1 MDKRKGNTDLT
12 EGKVWKVIV
21 RFALPLLVGNL
32 LQQFYNITD
41 SIIVGQFLGKEA
53 LAAVSASFFIY
64 YFIISL
70 VIGVGSGT
78 TVVISQLFGA
88 KQYQKVQ
95 LAFSSFFIFM
105 LVGGIILSIA
115 GIIFAE
121 PVFRLTNTPEEVIP
135 QAVAYFR
142 IYIGGTF
149 LFVTFNS
156 IISIL
161 RGVGESVRPMLF
173 ILITTVLNIAFDLL
187 FILVFKW
194 GIEGAARAT
203 VVSQGIGMCIAL
215 AYVNNT
221 HPLLSIKKQDM
232 LFDWK
237 LFKESLKIG
246 LPTSVQQCAI
256 ALGLIALLGIVN
268 SFGTNTLTAYGAA
281 GKIDTI
287 ITQAVLTLSGAL
299 AAFCGQNIGAGR
311 LDRVKK
317 GVQFTMYTNIALG
330 LLTFAAVYLFG
341 NEMMR
346 IFTKDIDVVAI
357 GKEYLLIIGGF
368 FIVHGALNVYN
379 GALRGAGDT
388 LFPMITSLV
397 CLWLIRIP
405 LAYYLSSWLGR
416 NGIWWAIGI
425 SITIGLIVTFV
436 YYKIGFWK
444 RRRRIYEYNTLSIT
458 WNLIYIFNDYFRKCV
473 GFFL

>member
-1 MDKRKGNTDLT
+1 MKIKKTHTDLT
-12 EGKVWKVIV
+12 EGKVWKVII
-21 RFALPLLVGNL
+21 RFVLPLLIGNL

-64 YFIISL
+64 YFIISF

-105 LVGGIILSIA
+105 LVGGVILSIA

-156 IISIL
+156 VISIL

-173 ILITTVLNIAFDLL
+173 ILITTALNIALDLL

-203 VVSQGIGMCIAL
+203 VISQGIGMCVAL

-287 ITQAVLTLSGAL
+287 ITQAILTLSGAL
-299 AAFCGQNIGAGR
+299 AAFCGQNIGAGK

-317 GVQFTMYTNIALG
+317 GVRFTMYTNIFLG

-341 NEMMR
+341 DEMMR
-346 IFTKDIDVVAI
+346 VFTKDADVVEI

-388 LFPMITSLV
+388 LFPMLTSLV

-416 NGIWWAIGI
+416 SGIWWAIGI

-436 YYKIGFWK
+436 YYKMGFWK
-444 RRRRIYEYNTLSIT
+444 RRCIIKEG
-458 WNLIYIFNDYFRKCV
+458 RKQ
-473 GFFL
+473 

>member
-21 RFALPLLVGNL
+21 RFALPLLIGNL
-32 LQQFYNITD
+32 LQQLYNITD

-64 YFIISL
+64 YFIISF

-105 LVGGIILSIA
+105 LVGGVILSIA

-203 VVSQGIGMCIAL
+203 VISQGIGMCIAL

-237 LFKESLKIG
+237 LFRESLKIG

-299 AAFCGQNIGAGR
+299 AAFCGQNIGAGK

-317 GVQFTMYTNIALG
+317 GVRFTMYTNIVLG

-341 NEMMR
+341 DEMMKV
-346 IFTKDIDVVAI
+346 FTKDADVVAI

-416 NGIWWAIGI
+416 SGIWWAIGI
-425 SITIGLIVTFV
+425 SIAIGLIVTFI
-436 YYKIGFWK
+436 YYKMGVWK
-444 RRRRIYEYNTLSIT
+444 RRCIIKEEA
-458 WNLIYIFNDYFRKCV
+458 KQ
-473 GFFL
+473 

>member
-287 ITQAVLTLSGAL
+287 ITQAILTLSGAL

-317 GVQFTMYTNIALG
+317 GVQFTMYTNVALG

-357 GKEYLLIIGGF
+357 GKEYLLIIVGF

-388 LFPMITSLV
+388 LFPMITSLI

-436 YYKIGFWK
+436 YYKMGFWK
-444 RRRRIYEYNTLSIT
+444 RRRRIYEL
-458 WNLIYIFNDYFRKCV
+458 
-473 GFFL
+473 

>member
-287 ITQAVLTLSGAL
+287 ITQAILTLSGAL

-416 NGIWWAIGI
+416 HGIWWAIGI

-444 RRRRIYEYNTLSIT
+444 RRRRIYEL
-458 WNLIYIFNDYFRKCV
+458 
-473 GFFL
+473 

>member
-287 ITQAVLTLSGAL
+287 ITQAILTLSGAL

-368 FIVHGALNVYN
+368 FIAHGALNVYN

-444 RRRRIYEYNTLSIT
+444 RRRRIYEL
-458 WNLIYIFNDYFRKCV
+458 
-473 GFFL
+473 

>member
-135 QAVAYFR
+135 QAIAYFR

-287 ITQAVLTLSGAL
+287 ITQAILTLSGAL

-317 GVQFTMYTNIALG
+317 GVRFTMYTNIALG

-388 LFPMITSLV
+388 LFPMITSLI

-436 YYKIGFWK
+436 YYKMGFWK
-444 RRRRIYEYNTLSIT
+444 RRRRIYEL
-458 WNLIYIFNDYFRKCV
+458 
-473 GFFL
+473 

>member
-287 ITQAVLTLSGAL
+287 ITQAILTLSGAL

-368 FIVHGALNVYN
+368 FIVHGALNVYI

-425 SITIGLIVTFV
+425 SITIGLIVTIV
-436 YYKIGFWK
+436 YYKIGCWK
-444 RRRRIYEYNTLSIT
+444 RRRRIYEL
-458 WNLIYIFNDYFRKCV
+458 
-473 GFFL
+473 

>member
-281 GKIDTI
+281 GQIDTI

-444 RRRRIYEYNTLSIT
+444 RRRRIYEL
-458 WNLIYIFNDYFRKCV
+458 
-473 GFFL
+473 

>member
-12 EGKVWKVIV
+12 EGKVWKVTV

-287 ITQAVLTLSGAL
+287 ITQAILTLSGAL

-436 YYKIGFWK
+436 YYKMGFWK
-444 RRRRIYEYNTLSIT
+444 RRRRIYEL
-458 WNLIYIFNDYFRKCV
+458 
-473 GFFL
+473 

>member
-1 MDKRKGNTDLT
+1 M
-12 EGKVWKVIV
+12 IV
-21 RFALPLLVGNL
+21 RFALPLLIGNL
-32 LQQFYNITD
+32 LQQLYNVTD
-41 SIIVGQFLGKEA
+41 SVIVGQFLGKEA

-64 YFIISL
+64 YFIISF

-78 TVVISQLFGA
+78 SVVISQLFGA
-88 KQYQKVQ
+88 KQFQKVQ

-105 LVGGIILSIA
+105 LVGGVILSIA

-161 RGVGESVRPMLF
+161 RGVGESVRPMIF
-173 ILITTVLNIAFDLL
+173 ILITTILNILLDLL

-203 VVSQGIGMCIAL
+203 VIAQGIGMCVAL

-232 LFDWK
+232 LFDGK

-287 ITQAVLTLSGAL
+287 ITQAILTLSGAL

-317 GVQFTMYTNIALG
+317 GLRFTMYANIALG

-341 NEMMR
+341 DSMMR
-346 IFTKDIDVVAI
+346 IFTNDADVIVI
-357 GKEYLLIIGGF
+357 GKEYLLIICGF

-388 LFPMITSLV
+388 LFPMVTSLV
-397 CLWLIRIP
+397 CLWIIRIP

-416 NGIWWAIGI
+416 SGIWWAIVA
-425 SITIGLIVTFV
+425 SITIGLIVTFI
-436 YYKIGFWK
+436 YYKTGIWK
-444 RRRRIYEYNTLSIT
+444 RRCIIKDETSP
-458 WNLIYIFNDYFRKCV
+458 
-473 GFFL
+473 

>member
-21 RFALPLLVGNL
+21 RFAVPLLVGNL

-405 LAYYLSSWLGR
+405 LAYYLSSWYQHHNRTNRDLR
-416 NGIWWAIGI
+416 
-425 SITIGLIVTFV
+425 L
-436 YYKIGFWK
+436 
-444 RRRRIYEYNTLSIT
+444 L
-458 WNLIYIFNDYFRKCV
+458 
-473 GFFL
+473 

>member
-21 RFALPLLVGNL
+21 RFAVPLLVGNL

-135 QAVAYFR
+135 QAVAYSR

-287 ITQAVLTLSGAL
+287 ITQAILTLSGAL

-436 YYKIGFWK
+436 YYKMGFWK
-444 RRRRIYEYNTLSIT
+444 RRRRIYEL
-458 WNLIYIFNDYFRKCV
+458 
-473 GFFL
+473 

>member
-237 LFKESLKIG
+237 LFKESLEIG

-287 ITQAVLTLSGAL
+287 ITQAILTLSGAL

-444 RRRRIYEYNTLSIT
+444 RRRRIYEL
-458 WNLIYIFNDYFRKCV
+458 
-473 GFFL
+473 

>member
-21 RFALPLLVGNL
+21 RFAVPLLVGNL

-64 YFIISL
+64 YIIISL

-287 ITQAVLTLSGAL
+287 ITQAILTLSGAL

-436 YYKIGFWK
+436 YYKMGFWK
-444 RRRRIYEYNTLSIT
+444 RRRRIYEL
-458 WNLIYIFNDYFRKCV
+458 
-473 GFFL
+473 

>member
-173 ILITTVLNIAFDLL
+173 ILITTVLKIAFDLL

-287 ITQAVLTLSGAL
+287 ITQAILTLSGAL

-436 YYKIGFWK
+436 YYKMGFWK
-444 RRRRIYEYNTLSIT
+444 RRRRIYEL
-458 WNLIYIFNDYFRKCV
+458 
-473 GFFL
+473 

>member
-1 MDKRKGNTDLT
+1 LKVKNTHTNLT

-21 RFALPLLVGNL
+21 RFALPLLIGNL

-64 YFIISL
+64 YFIISF

-105 LVGGIILSIA
+105 LVGGVILSIA

-173 ILITTVLNIAFDLL
+173 ILITTILNIAFDLL

-203 VVSQGIGMCIAL
+203 VISQGIGMCIAL

-299 AAFCGQNIGAGR
+299 AAFCGQNIGAGK

-317 GVQFTMYTNIALG
+317 GVRFTMYTNIVLG

-341 NEMMR
+341 DEMMKV
-346 IFTKDIDVVAI
+346 FTKDADVVAI

-388 LFPMITSLV
+388 LFPMLTSLV

-416 NGIWWAIGI
+416 SGIWWAIGI
-425 SITIGLIVTFV
+425 SIAIGLVATFV
-436 YYKIGFWK
+436 YYKTGIWK
-444 RRRRIYEYNTLSIT
+444 RRCIISNTDYN
-458 WNLIYIFNDYFRKCV
+458 
-473 GFFL
+473 

>member
-135 QAVAYFR
+135 QAVASFR

-287 ITQAVLTLSGAL
+287 ITQAILTLSGAL

-444 RRRRIYEYNTLSIT
+444 RRRRIYEL
-458 WNLIYIFNDYFRKCV
+458 
-473 GFFL
+473 

>member
-64 YFIISL
+64 YFIFSL
-70 VIGVGSGT
+70 VSGVGSGT
-78 TVVISQLFGA
+78 PVVISQLFGA

-287 ITQAVLTLSGAL
+287 ITQAILTLSGAL

-444 RRRRIYEYNTLSIT
+444 RRRRIYEL
-458 WNLIYIFNDYFRKCV
+458 
-473 GFFL
+473 

>member
-21 RFALPLLVGNL
+21 RFAVPLLVGNL

-287 ITQAVLTLSGAL
+287 ITQAILTLSGAL

-436 YYKIGFWK
+436 YYKMGFWK
-444 RRRRIYEYNTLSIT
+444 RRRMIYEL
-458 WNLIYIFNDYFRKCV
+458 
-473 GFFL
+473 

>member
-287 ITQAVLTLSGAL
+287 ITQAILTLSGAL

-341 NEMMR
+341 NETMR

-444 RRRRIYEYNTLSIT
+444 RRRRIYEL
-458 WNLIYIFNDYFRKCV
+458 
-473 GFFL
+473 

>member
-287 ITQAVLTLSGAL
+287 ITQAILTLSGAL

-346 IFTKDIDVVAI
+346 IFAKDIDVVAI

-436 YYKIGFWK
+436 YYKMGFWK
-444 RRRRIYEYNTLSIT
+444 RRRRIYEL
-458 WNLIYIFNDYFRKCV
+458 
-473 GFFL
+473 

>member
-1 MDKRKGNTDLT
+1 MKVKKTHTDLT

-21 RFALPLLVGNL
+21 RFALPLLIGNL

-64 YFIISL
+64 YFIISF

-105 LVGGIILSIA
+105 LVGGVILSIA

-156 IISIL
+156 VISIL

-173 ILITTVLNIAFDLL
+173 ILITTALNIALDLL

-203 VVSQGIGMCIAL
+203 VISQGIGMCIAL

-287 ITQAVLTLSGAL
+287 ITQAILTLSGAL
-299 AAFCGQNIGAGR
+299 AAFCGQNIGAGK

-317 GVQFTMYTNIALG
+317 GVRFTMYTNIFLG

-341 NEMMR
+341 DEMMR
-346 IFTKDIDVVAI
+346 VFTKDADVVAI

-379 GALRGAGDT
+379 GALRGDT
-388 LFPMITSLV
+388 LFPMLTSLV

-416 NGIWWAIGI
+416 SGIWWAIGI

-436 YYKIGFWK
+436 YYKMGFWK
-444 RRRRIYEYNTLSIT
+444 RRCIIKEG
-458 WNLIYIFNDYFRKCV
+458 RKQ
-473 GFFL
+473 

>member
-287 ITQAVLTLSGAL
+287 ITQAILTLSGAL

-405 LAYYLSSWLGR
+405 LAYYLSSRLGR

-425 SITIGLIVTFV
+425 SITIGLIVTLV

-444 RRRRIYEYNTLSIT
+444 RRRRIYEL
-458 WNLIYIFNDYFRKCV
+458 
-473 GFFL
+473 

>member
-1 MDKRKGNTDLT
+1 MDKKKREYRSDRR
-12 EGKVWKVIV
+12 EVWKVIV

-287 ITQAVLTLSGAL
+287 ITQAILTLSGAL

-425 SITIGLIVTFV
+425 SITIGLIVTSF
-436 YYKIGFWK
+436 II
-444 RRRRIYEYNTLSIT
+444 R
-458 WNLIYIFNDYFRKCV
+458 
-473 GFFL
+473 

>member
-21 RFALPLLVGNL
+21 RFAVPLLVGNL

-425 SITIGLIVTFV
+425 SITIALIVTFV

-444 RRRRIYEYNTLSIT
+444 RRRRIYEL
-458 WNLIYIFNDYFRKCV
+458 
-473 GFFL
+473 

>member
-287 ITQAVLTLSGAL
+287 ITQAILTLSGAL
-299 AAFCGQNIGAGR
+299 AAFCGQNIGAGK

-436 YYKIGFWK
+436 YYKMGFWK
-444 RRRRIYEYNTLSIT
+444 RRRRIYEL
-458 WNLIYIFNDYFRKCV
+458 
-473 GFFL
+473 

>member
-21 RFALPLLVGNL
+21 RFAVPLLVGNL

-105 LVGGIILSIA
+105 LIGGIILSIA

-287 ITQAVLTLSGAL
+287 ITQAILTLSGAL

-436 YYKIGFWK
+436 YYKMGFWK
-444 RRRRIYEYNTLSIT
+444 RRRRIYEL
-458 WNLIYIFNDYFRKCV
+458 
-473 GFFL
+473 